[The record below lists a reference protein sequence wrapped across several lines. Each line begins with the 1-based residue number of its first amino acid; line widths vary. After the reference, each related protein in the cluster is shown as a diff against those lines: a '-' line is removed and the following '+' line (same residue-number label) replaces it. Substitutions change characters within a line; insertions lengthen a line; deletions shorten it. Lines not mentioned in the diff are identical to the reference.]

1 MFLLYKNPDT
11 PPRVDPELA
20 PVGRFFLRIRKEM
33 NTWQQLLKITNYQS
47 GARREGQRK
56 RSVGVTF

>member
-20 PVGRFFLRIRKEM
+20 PVGRFFKNQEGI
-33 NTWQQLLKITNYQS
+33 NT
-47 GARREGQRK
+47 
-56 RSVGVTF
+56 